1 MRRRRCG
8 RVRCPL
14 PADEHEYALSP
25 ARLYGIM
32 GIWKEETFYAKKDV
46 QMPIEDVVL
55 EKVRRLRPEQQEEV
69 LRFVEYL
76 EFKQQPAL
84 ERVIAQIRE
93 RSGSLDVAEMESLI
107 EEAREEYYHSSHA
120 A

>member
-1 MRRRRCG
+1 
-8 RVRCPL
+8 
-14 PADEHEYALSP
+14 
-25 ARLYGIM
+25 
-32 GIWKEETFYAKKDV
+32 
-46 QMPIEDVVL
+46 MPVEDGVATLVI

-93 RSGSLDVAEMESLI
+93 RAGSLDLAEMESLI
-107 EEAREEYYHSSHA
+107 EEAREEYYRA
-120 A
+120 AW

>member
-1 MRRRRCG
+1 
-8 RVRCPL
+8 
-14 PADEHEYALSP
+14 
-25 ARLYGIM
+25 M
-32 GIWKEETFYAKKDV
+32 GSQRQEAFDAKKDV
-46 QMPIEDVVL
+46 QMPIEDIVL
-55 EKVRRLRPEQQEEV
+55 EKVRRLGPEQQEEV

-93 RSGSLDVAEMESLI
+93 RAGALDVAEMESPI

>member
-1 MRRRRCG
+1 MF
-8 RVRCPL
+8 V
-14 PADEHEYALSP
+14 
-25 ARLYGIM
+25 
-32 GIWKEETFYAKKDV
+32 
-46 QMPIEDVVL
+46 EDIVL
-55 EKVRRLRPEQQEEV
+55 EKVRRLPPEQQEEV

-76 EFKQQPAL
+76 EFKRQPAL

-93 RSGSLDVAEMESLI
+93 RAGSLDLAEMDSLI